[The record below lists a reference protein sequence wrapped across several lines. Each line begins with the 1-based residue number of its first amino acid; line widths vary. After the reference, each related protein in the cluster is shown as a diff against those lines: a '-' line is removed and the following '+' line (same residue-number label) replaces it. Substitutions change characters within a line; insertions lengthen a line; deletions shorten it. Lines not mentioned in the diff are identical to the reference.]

1 MTPLCLLHAW
11 ESTQRESIQYKIHTQ
26 CPYLAYK
33 TSKQEKPLPGYAH
46 AMPMPT
52 WKAVAWWRMY
62 IVQGYTLGLHPTNNA
77 DLGFW
82 HTCSRTDL
90 SGAAAASSNENVSMI
105 SGLTAQLPGV

>member
-62 IVQGYTLGLHPTNNA
+62 IVQGYTLGFASHKQCRSWVLAHMQQ
-77 DLGFW
+77 DRSEW
-82 HTCSRTDL
+82 RCCS
-90 SGAAAASSNENVSMI
+90 E
-105 SGLTAQLPGV
+105 QQ